1 MQMKPIV
8 HALEQARYPIR
19 QIDTTQDFQTSRQF
33 NVNQI
38 PCFVMLVNG
47 REVERQL
54 GATSSESLQQM
65 FERAK
70 DEVQRSSN
78 IRLKDRD
85 PSPLPDG
92 PQARGPVSIPPPSLR
107 DQAGAT
113 NLDPPAMRGA
123 PEPGEAASGPLSPL
137 HASLL
142 SASVRLSV
150 EDPQGKSFGTGTI
163 IDTKSG
169 EALVITCGHLF
180 RETQGKAPVKAELFD
195 ATGNGVHVVAQ
206 ATGDVI
212 SYDLKRDIALVSIRV
227 DRRVLIAN
235 VAPPKSPMERGDR
248 VVSIGCSNGNDPTV
262 MESRITYINKYQGP
276 PNIEASGAPAIGRSG
291 GGLFN
296 MKGELIGICN
306 NADPE
311 GNEGLYAGLAVI
323 QEELD
328 KIGQTAIY
336 AKNGEAAPAAAAGPG
351 PSVVRGQVPSE
362 ITPLANE
369 TSASQASASHNLS
382 KTEEAALTEIMKR
395 AVSSE
400 VIVIVRPKDAG
411 GESEVIHLD
420 SVSPDFIRELA
431 NRKKEAQATGPR

>member
-8 HALEQARYPIR
+8 HALEEARYPIR
-19 QIDTTQDFQTSRQF
+19 QIDTTQDFQTARQF

-47 REVERQL
+47 REIERQV
-54 GATSSESLQQM
+54 GGTSSESLQQM

-70 DEVQRSSN
+70 DEVRRINGTHTQ
-78 IRLKDRD
+78 
-85 PSPLPDG
+85 SPDQA
-92 PQARGPVSIPPPSLR
+92 PQSRGPASFPPPSLR
-107 DQAGAT
+107 DQPTAQGVES
-113 NLDPPAMRGA
+113 PVVRGG
-123 PEPGEAASGPLSPL
+123 PEPSAATSGPLSPL

-150 EDPQGKSFGTGTI
+150 EDPQGKSYGTGTI
-163 IDTKSG
+163 IDTRSG

-180 RETQGKAPVKAELFD
+180 RETQGKAPVKAELFE
-195 ATGNGVHVVAQ
+195 AAGNGVRVAGQ
-206 ATGDVI
+206 STGEVI

-227 DRRVLIAN
+227 DRPVSAAN
-235 VAPPKSPMERGDR
+235 VAPPKSPIERGDR

-262 MESRITYINKYQGP
+262 MESRITSLDRYQGP

-296 MKGELIGICN
+296 VKGELIGICN

-336 AKNGEAAPAAAAGPG
+336 AKNGAPTPAANSTPG
-351 PSVVRGQVPSE
+351 QLVRGQEPPA
-362 ITPLANE
+362 ITPVGNE
-369 TSASQASASHNLS
+369 TSASPSSASHNLS

-400 VIVIVRPKDAG
+400 VIIIVRPKDAS

-431 NRKKEAQATGPR
+431 NRKHDAQAAGPR

>member
-1 MQMKPIV
+1 MQMKPTV
-8 HALEQARYPIR
+8 HALEQAQYPIR
-19 QIDTTQDFQTSRQF
+19 QIDTTQDHQTASQF
-33 NVNQI
+33 NVTQI

-47 REVERQL
+47 REIERQV

-70 DEVQRSSN
+70 DEVRRNNGVHPQ
-78 IRLKDRD
+78 
-85 PSPLPDG
+85 SPDQTPTIEG
-92 PQARGPVSIPPPSLR
+92 PQSRGPSSFPQPSLR
-107 DQAGAT
+107 DQPGAPSAE
-113 NLDPPAMRGA
+113 PPAVRGG
-123 PEPGEAASGPLSPL
+123 PEPAPVASGPLSPM

-142 SASVRLSV
+142 SSSVRLSV

-163 IDTKSG
+163 IDTRSG

-180 RETQGKAPVKAELFD
+180 RETQGKAPVKAELYEVV
-195 ATGNGVHVVAQ
+195 GNTVRVVGQ
-206 ATGDVI
+206 ATGQVI
-212 SYDLKRDIALVSIRV
+212 SYDLKRDIALVSIRP
-227 DRRVLIAN
+227 DRPVSVAN
-235 VAPPKSPMERGDR
+235 VAPLKCPIERSDR
-248 VVSIGCSNGNDPTV
+248 VVSVGCSNGNDPTA
-262 MESRITYINKYQGP
+262 MESRITRLDRYQGP
-276 PNIEASGAPAIGRSG
+276 PNIEVSGAPAIGRSG

-336 AKNGEAAPAAAAGPG
+336 AKNGAPTPAANSAPG
-351 PSVVRGQVPSE
+351 QIVRGQEPPA
-362 ITPLANE
+362 ITPVGNE
-369 TSASQASASHNLS
+369 TSVSSSGPAHSLS

-431 NRKKEAQATGPR
+431 NRKREAQAAVPR